1 MERIIRYFDQ
11 MKADEELKEK
21 TKSYIRERI
30 AAENE
35 NNDKLTSSPYS
46 AKERKHTL
54 KRLSLTALPIA
65 ACMIVMIGGYAYY
78 RTPINYISFDINP
91 SVELGL
97 NRFDRVIEAEAINA
111 DGNNLLNGAKILN
124 MSTGDAIEE
133 LSLKA
138 EEKGYVRDDGSTVIA
153 VTTLSKQ
160 HDEAAKI
167 RDQADKT
174 LRTMISKRTLN
185 AIVYTDS
192 ADLLLRTEAREIG
205 LSPGKYKLILLLQSL
220 DSGIEIDQYRNTRI
234 TDILVKANELLQQN
248 DNTGSGRY
256 EWNYEMIKEVAEQV
270 LEVNGNIIREKNTEQ
285 NQNRNTSTSAV
296 EQDQE
301 QNQQQNQNGYIKQ
314 TNVIDQNNS
323 SVNTEQEPGLNQD
336 QSQNQ
341 STSSSGVGQEQT
353 DNQNQLTGQPAE
365 GQGQSNQPDAN
376 SGSGQESTTS
386 SGQPSGETGGDQN
399 NKQKPN

>member
-11 MKADEELKEK
+11 IKADEELKEK

-35 NNDKLTSSPYS
+35 KNDSLTSNPYS
-46 AKERKHTL
+46 SKKRKYTL
-54 KRLSLTALPIA
+54 RRWSLAALSIA
-65 ACMIVMIGGYAYY
+65 ACLIIMIGGYAYY
-78 RTPINYISFDINP
+78 KTPINYISLDINP

-97 NRFDRVIEAEAINA
+97 NRFGRVIETEAINA
-111 DGNNLLNGAKILN
+111 DGNSLLNGTKILN
-124 MSTGDAIEE
+124 MSADDAIEE

-138 EEKGYVRDDGSTVIA
+138 EEKGYIRDDGSTVIA
-153 VTTLSKQ
+153 VTALSKQ
-160 HDEAAKI
+160 YNEAAKI

-174 LRTMISKRTLN
+174 LRTMISKGTLN

-192 ADLLLRTEAREIG
+192 ADLLLRTEARGFG

-220 DSGIEIDQYRNTRI
+220 DSGVEIDQYRNTRI

-256 EWNYEMIKEVAEQV
+256 EWNYEMIKEAAEQIWGI
-270 LEVNGNIIREKNTEQ
+270 NGNIIREQNTEQ
-285 NQNRNTSTSAV
+285 NQNRSSSPSAV

-301 QNQQQNQNGYIKQ
+301 QNQNQNGYIRQ
-314 TNVIDQNNS
+314 PNAIDQNNG
-323 SVNTEQEPGLNQD
+323 SVNIEQEPGANQD

-341 STSSSGVGQEQT
+341 ATSSSGVGQEQT
-353 DNQNQLTGQPAE
+353 YNQNQMTSQPTE
-365 GQGQSNQPDAN
+365 GQGQSNQQDVN
-376 SGSGQESTTS
+376 SGSGQEKTTS
-386 SGQPSGETGGDQN
+386 SGQSSGETGGNQD

>member
-11 MKADEELKEK
+11 IKADEELKEK

-35 NNDKLTSSPYS
+35 NNDKLTSSPHS

-54 KRLSLTALPIA
+54 KKLSLAALPIA

-78 RTPINYISFDINP
+78 KTPINYISFDINP

-124 MSTGDAIEE
+124 MSAGDAIEE

-153 VTTLSKQ
+153 VTALSKQ

-185 AIVYTDS
+185 AVVYTDS
-192 ADLLLRTEAREIG
+192 ADLLLRTEAREVG

-220 DSGIEIDQYRNTRI
+220 ASGVEIDQYRNTRI
-234 TDILVKANELLQQN
+234 TDILVKVNELLQQN
-248 DNTGSGRY
+248 DNMGSGRY
-256 EWNYEMIKEVAEQV
+256 EWNYEKIKEAAEQI
-270 LEVNGNIIREKNTEQ
+270 LEINGNIIREQNREQ
-285 NQNRNTSTSAV
+285 NQNRSTNPSAV
-296 EQDQE
+296 EQDQK
-301 QNQQQNQNGYIKQ
+301 QTQTQNGYMRQ
-314 TNVIDQNNS
+314 PNAMDQING
-323 SVNTEQEPGLNQD
+323 SVNIEQEPGANQD

-341 STSSSGVGQEQT
+341 ATSSSGVGQEQT
-353 DNQNQLTGQPAE
+353 YNQNQMTSQPTE
-365 GQGQSNQPDAN
+365 GQGQSNQQDVN
-376 SGSGQESTTS
+376 SGSGQEKTTS
-386 SGQPSGETGGDQN
+386 SGQSSGETGGDQD